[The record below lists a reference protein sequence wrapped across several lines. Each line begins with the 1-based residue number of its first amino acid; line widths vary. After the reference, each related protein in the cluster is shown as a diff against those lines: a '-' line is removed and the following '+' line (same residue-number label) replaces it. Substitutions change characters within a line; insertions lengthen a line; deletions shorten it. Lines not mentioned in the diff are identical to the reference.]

1 MDALKEFLE
10 RQLLYCSWNA
20 TRNDRMNCMNQ
31 AFGAVQFYSAI
42 THNSQE
48 WGAIEAM
55 WDEYKPKFE
64 NLVYGV
70 A

>member
-1 MDALKEFLE
+1 MDALKDFIE
-10 RQLLYCSWNA
+10 RCLLYCSWNA
-20 TRNDRMNCMNQ
+20 IRIDRMKCLHQ

-48 WGAIEAM
+48 WADIEEM
-55 WDEYKPKFE
+55 WNYYKPKFE
-64 NLVYGV
+64 ELVYGV